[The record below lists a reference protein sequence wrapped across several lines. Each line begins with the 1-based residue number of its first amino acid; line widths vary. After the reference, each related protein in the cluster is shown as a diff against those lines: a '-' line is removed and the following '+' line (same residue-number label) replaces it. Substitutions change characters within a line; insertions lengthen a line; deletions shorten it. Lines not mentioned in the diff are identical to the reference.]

1 VNREN
6 ANLYRDMQKNDLHY
20 MSLAL
25 EEASKGVGRTSPNP
39 MVGAIIVKDGKVVG
53 KGYHKKAGTPHAE
66 VHAIADA
73 GHSTKGATLYVT
85 LEPCNHTG
93 RTPPCT
99 QAILRAEIARV
110 VIGMSDPNPQVTGGG
125 AEYLKSQGVE
135 VRSGILEQQ
144 CRALNRPFVKHSG
157 TGLPWIIMKAGLSL
171 DGKIAFCPGQGA
183 ALTGFESKRY
193 VHQLRN
199 QVDAILIGVETA
211 RIDNPSLTTRLEG
224 VEKTRDP
231 LRIVLDSGLRLSA
244 EARMLNQVSSA
255 ETWIFCGEQASPERE
270 NALVEAGAKIF
281 RLPLTGER
289 RVDLSE
295 LLRFLGQKNVT
306 SILVEGGSRV
316 HGAFYKQDLVDEM
329 LLFYAPFIIGDR
341 GTPLVQGYSLGH
353 RAEAP
358 VLSDISVQSLGK
370 DVLFHALIP
379 K

>member
-1 VNREN
+1 
-6 ANLYRDMQKNDLHY
+6 
-20 MSLAL
+20 
-25 EEASKGVGRTSPNP
+25 
-39 MVGAIIVKDGKVVG
+39 
-53 KGYHKKAGTPHAE
+53 
-66 VHAIADA
+66 
-73 GHSTKGATLYVT
+73 
-85 LEPCNHTG
+85 
-93 RTPPCT
+93 
-99 QAILRAEIARV
+99 
-110 VIGMSDPNPQVTGGG
+110 
-125 AEYLKSQGVE
+125 
-135 VRSGILEQQ
+135 
-144 CRALNRPFVKHSG
+144 
-157 TGLPWIIMKAGLSL
+157 MKAGLSL